1 MVVRFYLFYS
11 NKIIT
16 LNNTTHNKMKKNI
29 MTLAALLLLTL
40 TANADNVM
48 KKESDGTYVVNT
60 TTLCKTRGY
69 KGTTPVE
76 VHIKNGKVVK
86 VVSLPNQETKNYYAK
101 VEKNLMKKFADLKL
115 AKAKQLAAE
124 KKVDGCT
131 GATYSTKAV
140 QQNVKAAL
148 EYYQKHK

>member
-1 MVVRFYLFYS
+1 
-11 NKIIT
+11 
-16 LNNTTHNKMKKNI
+16 MKTAI
-29 MTLAALLLLTL
+29 MTLAAMLRLTR

-60 TTLCKTRGY
+60 TTLCKTRGS
-69 KGTTPVE
+69 KGTTTAE
-76 VHIKNGKVVK
+76 VHIKHGKVVK
-86 VVSLPNQETKNYYAK
+86 VVSLPNQESKNYYAK

-115 AKAKQLAAE
+115 AKAKKLASE
-124 KKVDGCT
+124 KKVDGCN

>member
-29 MTLAALLLLTL
+29 MTLAAMLLLTL

-86 VVSLPNQETKNYYAK
+86 VVSLPKRETKNYYAK
-101 VEKNLMKKFADLKL
+101 VEKSLVKKFSDLKL

>member
-69 KGTTPVE
+69 KG
-76 VHIKNGKVVK
+76 KVVK
-86 VVSLPNQETKNYYAK
+86 VVSLPNRETKNYYAK
-101 VEKNLMKKFADLKL
+101 VEKNLVKKFADLKL
-115 AKAKQLAAE
+115 AKAKKLASE

>member
-48 KKESDGTYVVNT
+48 KKKSDGTYVVNT

-86 VVSLPNQETKNYYAK
+86 VVSLPNQESKNYYAK
-101 VEKNLMKKFADLKL
+101 VEKNLVKKFSDLKL

-140 QQNVKAAL
+140 QQNMKAAL

>member
-1 MVVRFYLFYS
+1 M
-11 NKIIT
+11 
-16 LNNTTHNKMKKNI
+16 
-29 MTLAALLLLTL
+29 LTL

-48 KKESDGTYVVNT
+48 KKEADGTYVVNT

-69 KGTTPVE
+69 KGTTPLE

-86 VVSLPNQETKNYYAK
+86 VVSLPNQESKNYYAK
-101 VEKNLMKKFADLKL
+101 VEKNLVKKFSDLKL

>member
-1 MVVRFYLFYS
+1 
-11 NKIIT
+11 
-16 LNNTTHNKMKKNI
+16 MKKNI
-29 MTLAALLLLTL
+29 MTLAAMLLLTM
-40 TANADNVM
+40 TVNADNVM
-48 KKESDGTYVVNT
+48 KKEADGTYVVNT

-86 VVSLPNQETKNYYAK
+86 VVSLPNHETKSYYAR
-101 VEKNLMKKFADLKL
+101 VEKNLVKKFSDLKVS
-115 AKAKQLAAE
+115 KAKKLAAE

>member
-1 MVVRFYLFYS
+1 MTQRGRLTMRHFS
-11 NKIIT
+11 IIS
-16 LNNTTHNKMKKNI
+16 I
-29 MTLAALLLLTL
+29 LLLTL
-40 TANADNVM
+40 TASADNVM
-48 KKESDGTYVVNT
+48 KKEADGTYVVNT
-60 TTLCKTRGY
+60 TTLCKARGY
-69 KGTTPVE
+69 KGTTPLE

-101 VEKNLMKKFADLKL
+101 VEKNLVKKFADLKL
-115 AKAKQLAAE
+115 AKAKKLASE